1 MEYIEIQ
8 KKLEKRKAYYI
19 AMIIF
24 LGLFIP
30 TFLSMTSRYGLSITL
45 QASSFF
51 AILFAILFAML
62 ILYIKVQRIEAKIS
76 HLPK

>member
-1 MEYIEIQ
+1 MEKIELQ

-19 AMIIF
+19 CLIIF

-30 TFLSMTSRYGLSITL
+30 TFLSMTSRYGASVPL
-45 QASSFF
+45 QASFFF
-51 AILFAILFAML
+51 AILFAMA
-62 ILYIKVQRIEAKIS
+62 ILYVKVQRIESKIN

>member
-1 MEYIEIQ
+1 MEKIEIQ
-8 KKLEKRKAYYI
+8 KKLEKRKAYLI
-19 AMIIF
+19 CMIIF

-30 TFLSMTSRYGLSITL
+30 TFLSMTSRYGVSVPL
-45 QASSFF
+45 QASFF
-51 AILFAILFAML
+51 FMILFVMA